1 MKVQKFIPSS
11 RISALVNSSSKSIG
25 ASCNT
30 YQAQDSIESIA
41 DAHAWSYHVLAYQG
55 APSVDF
61 SKLRPRGS
69 KLGTGGVSSGAVSFM
84 KPFDAIVS
92 TMRREE
98 KKNGAGIAYLDYDHP
113 DLQEFLDAKFDSA
126 YKGVWIPMHG
136 TYESERF
143 IRNKKL
149 TKQLADAYNN
159 FKCFLVKKPEP
170 IEGEP
175 LLVNLCTEVEIPSR
189 GSCILGAH
197 NLAAYATLQDF
208 ADNFPDDFLKS
219 TYEMYDY
226 FCLTQSALRGSPLQC
241 TSVLNRQ
248 FGLGVLG
255 LASILGKLGITYEEL
270 GSVIASAMDAS
281 DDSLPGALA
290 FLASSGSPSSVFAQT
305 LIEGYFFAARAMRDK
320 VRAAFCIQPTV
331 STAQRTYDYDG
342 FHVSPEIQPVIGL
355 RHDDVIHGYEHTG
368 CKGGV
373 STIIKSAIKGDRLI
387 NYNPRTW
394 TLDETPYEAYA
405 LVSNGFQRI
414 LDATGLGHRHSHCFY
429 GKTFDAKQLVKYYNN
444 PLYSRIKSLYYRL
457 PFNMNVDSLKKD
469 KLWQDVSPGE
479 IANFDVDALL
489 NGALLADDSI
499 PDSNLSHG
507 SSCQVYSSEPSCECA
522 G

>member
-1 MKVQKFIPSS
+1 M
-11 RISALVNSSSKSIG
+11 
-25 ASCNT
+25 
-30 YQAQDSIESIA
+30 
-41 DAHAWSYHVLAYQG
+41 LAYQG

-61 SKLRPRGS
+61 SKLRPRGA
-69 KLGTGGVSSGAVSFM
+69 KLGTGGISSGAVSFM

-136 TYESERF
+136 TFESERF

-197 NLAAYATLQDF
+197 NLAAYEDLQDF
-208 ADNFPDDFLKS
+208 ADNFPDDFIKS
-219 TYEMYDY
+219 TYDMYDY
-226 FCLTQSALRGSPLQC
+226 FNLTQSAIKSTPLQC

-255 LASILGKLGITYEEL
+255 LASILGKFGITYEEL
-270 GSVIASAMDAS
+270 GSDIASAMDAS

-290 FLASSGSPSSVFAQT
+290 FLANSTSPSSVFART

-331 STAQRTYDYDG
+331 STAQRTFDTEGY
-342 FHVSPEIQPVIGL
+342 HVSPEIQPVIGL
-355 RHDDVIHGYEHTG
+355 KHET
-368 CKGGV
+368 GV
-373 STIIKSAIKGDRLI
+373 STIVKSAIKGDNLI
-387 NYNPRTW
+387 NYHPRTW

-444 PLYSRIKSLYYRL
+444 PMYNRIKSLYYRL
-457 PFNMNVDSLKKD
+457 PFNMNVDSLRKD
-469 KLWQDVSPGE
+469 ALWQDVQQEE
-479 IANFDVDALL
+479 IASFDLEAIL
-489 NGALLADDSI
+489 NGA
-499 PDSNLSHG
+499 
-507 SSCQVYSSEPSCECA
+507 SCQVYSSEPACECA

>member
-1 MKVQKFIPSS
+1 MNKSQKFIPSS
-11 RISALVNSSSKSIG
+11 RISALVNRSSKSIG

-41 DAHAWSYHVLAYQG
+41 DAHAWSYQVLAYQG

-61 SKLRPRGS
+61 SNLRARGA

-98 KKNGAGIAYLDYDHP
+98 KKNGAGIAYLNYDHP

-126 YKGVWIPMHG
+126 YKGVFIPMHG
-136 TYESERF
+136 TFESERF

-149 TKQLADAYNN
+149 LSRLADAYNN

-170 IEGEP
+170 VEGEP
-175 LLVNLCTEVEIPSR
+175 MLVNLCTEVEIPSR

-197 NLAAYATLQDF
+197 NLAAYSTLQDF
-208 ADNFPDDFLKS
+208 ADNFPDDFIKS
-219 TYEMYDY
+219 TYDMYDY
-226 FCLTQSALRGSPLQC
+226 FSLTQSAIKATPLQC

-255 LASILGKLGITYEEL
+255 LASIIGKFGITYEEL
-270 GSVIASAMDAS
+270 GSEIEAAMNS
-281 DDSLPGALA
+281 GDDSLPGALA
-290 FLASSGSPSSVFAQT
+290 FLASSNSPSSVFARA
-305 LIEGYFFAARAMRDK
+305 LLEGYFFASRAMRDK

-355 RHDDVIHGYEHTG
+355 KHEQA
-368 CKGGV
+368 V
-373 STIIKSAIKGDRLI
+373 STIVKSAIKGDNQI

-394 TLDETPYEAYA
+394 TIDETPYEAYA

-429 GKTFDAKQLVKYYNN
+429 GKTFDAKQLVKYYNDPSYN
-444 PLYSRIKSLYYRL
+444 RIKSLYYRL
-457 PFNMNVDSLKKD
+457 PFNMNVDSLRKD
-469 KLWQDVSPGE
+469 ALWQDVRQEE
-479 IANFDVDALL
+479 IASFDVDALL
-489 NGALLADDSI
+489 NGA
-499 PDSNLSHG
+499 
-507 SSCQVYSSEPSCECA
+507 SCQVYSSEPACECA

>member
-1 MKVQKFIPSS
+1 MKTQKFIPSS
-11 RISALVNSSSKSIG
+11 RITALVNSSSKSIG

-41 DAHAWSYHVLAYQG
+41 DAHAWSYQVLAYQG

-61 SKLRPRGS
+61 SKLRPRGA

-98 KKNGAGIAYLDYDHP
+98 KKNGAGIAYLSYDHP

-136 TYESERF
+136 TFESERF

-170 IEGEP
+170 VDGEP

-197 NLAAYATLQDF
+197 NLAAYSNLQEFANDF
-208 ADNFPDDFLKS
+208 LDDFLRS

-226 FCLTQSALRGSPLQC
+226 FNLTQSAIKGTPLQC

-255 LASILGKLGITYEEL
+255 LASILGKFGITYEEL
-270 GSVIASAMDAS
+270 GSDIASAMDAS

-290 FLASSGSPSSVFAQT
+290 FLADKVSPSSVFART
-305 LIEGYFFAARAMRDK
+305 LIEGYFFASRAMRDK

-355 RHDDVIHGYEHTG
+355 KHEQA
-368 CKGGV
+368 V
-373 STIIKSAIKGDRLI
+373 STIVKSAIKGDNQI

-394 TLDETPYEAYA
+394 TIDETPYEAYA

-444 PLYSRIKSLYYRL
+444 PIYSRIKSLYYRL
-457 PFNMNVDSLKKD
+457 PFNMNVDSLRKD
-469 KLWQDVSPGE
+469 TLWQDVKQEE
-479 IANFDVDALL
+479 IAGFDVDALL
-489 NGALLADDSI
+489 SGA
-499 PDSNLSHG
+499 
-507 SSCQVYSSEPSCECA
+507 SCQVYSSEPSCDCA

>member
-1 MKVQKFIPSS
+1 MNKSQKFIPSS

-41 DAHAWSYHVLAYQG
+41 DAHAWSYQVLAYQG

-61 SKLRPRGS
+61 SKLRPRGA

-136 TYESERF
+136 TFESERF

-170 IEGEP
+170 VEGEP

-197 NLAAYATLQDF
+197 NLAAYSTLQDF
-208 ADNFPDDFLKS
+208 ADNFPSDFLKS
-219 TYEMYDY
+219 TYDMYDY
-226 FCLTQSALRGSPLQC
+226 FSLTQSAIKTTPLQC

-255 LASILGKLGITYEEL
+255 LASVLGKFGITYEEL
-270 GSVIASAMDAS
+270 GNDIASAMDAS
-281 DDSLPGALA
+281 DDSLPGALS
-290 FLASSGSPSSVFAQT
+290 FLAASTSPSSVFART
-305 LIEGYFFAARAMRDK
+305 LIEGYFFASRAMRDK

-355 RHDDVIHGYEHTG
+355 KHEQA
-368 CKGGV
+368 V
-373 STIIKSAIKGDRLI
+373 STIVKSAIKGDNQI

-394 TLDETPYEAYA
+394 TIDETPYEAYA

-444 PLYSRIKSLYYRL
+444 PIYSRIKSLYYRL
-457 PFNMNVDSLKKD
+457 PFNMNVDSLRKD
-469 KLWQDVSPGE
+469 ALWQDVQQEE
-479 IANFDVDALL
+479 IASFDLDAIL
-489 NGALLADDSI
+489 NGA
-499 PDSNLSHG
+499 
-507 SSCQVYSSEPSCECA
+507 SCQVYSSEPACECA